1 MPNKLAEEITCTK
14 LCVDFIGPYKIRKK
28 GRESLIFL
36 KAITMIDP
44 ITRLFKMIEYNDK
57 KAMTIAN
64 LVETMWLVQ
73 YTWPVEITYDQ
84 VGELLGHKFK
94 SILIEQVYG
103 IKNKPAFPGN
113 PQENLT
119 IEIIHPVLGNLLR
132 TYNIQETYV
141 DDADPWMGILA
152 EAAFAI
158 RHM

>member
-1 MPNKLAEEITCTK
+1 
-14 LCVDFIGPYKIRKK
+14 
-28 GRESLIFL
+28 
-36 KAITMIDP
+36 MIDP
-44 ITRLFKMIEYNDK
+44 VTRWFKITQYNVK
-57 KAMTIAN
+57 KATTIAN
-64 LVETMWLVQ
+64 LVETTWLVL
-73 YTWPVEITYDQ
+73 YPRPAEIMYGRG
-84 VGELLGHKFK
+84 GEFIGHKFK

-103 IKNKPAFPGN
+103 IKNKPVFPGN
-113 PQENLT
+113 PQENIT